1 MCCPWGIWSQ
11 LPQSCEQSANSLA
24 HSPWASGKRE
34 HSRATALPEGLD
46 LTQPPLEQ
54 KVMVLKRAT
63 QVPTTVALP
72 PTGTSGFKMDVKHIQ
87 TPLAGLGW
95 NSGGHIQTVLF
106 RCSDL
111 GSLDREKAEKG
122 IHQHRTMSQGSPA
135 AAQPLLFSVVPP
147 TAAQGKHN
155 NLIFT
160 PSYLETIQNRC
171 TYLHF
176 HTTAVL
182 IIAPG
187 TVRGTL
193 ACAKKQSL
201 AEGTGDVPK
210 SRTHIVIDISKHG
223 SYSWAETQTSLVN
236 HRSSP
241 LLFPSSRAKPS
252 STGTHTACSHT
263 AIRRQRPLHQDTF
276 PRKET
281 PASSQTRTA
290 WAWLTVTLPLL

>member
-1 MCCPWGIWSQ
+1 
-11 LPQSCEQSANSLA
+11 
-24 HSPWASGKRE
+24 
-34 HSRATALPEGLD
+34 
-46 LTQPPLEQ
+46 
-54 KVMVLKRAT
+54 MVLKRAT

-95 NSGGHIQTVLF
+95 NSGGHIQTALF
-106 RCSDL
+106 RCTDV

-201 AEGTGDVPK
+201 PEGTGDVPK

-223 SYSWAETQTSLVN
+223 SYSWAETNFPCKSQELSIALSLLQSQALQHRDSHCLFAHCNTQTATT
-236 HRSSP
+236 
-241 LLFPSSRAKPS
+241 PSGHIP
-252 STGTHTACSHT
+252 
-263 AIRRQRPLHQDTF
+263 
-276 PRKET
+276 
-281 PASSQTRTA
+281 
-290 WAWLTVTLPLL
+290 